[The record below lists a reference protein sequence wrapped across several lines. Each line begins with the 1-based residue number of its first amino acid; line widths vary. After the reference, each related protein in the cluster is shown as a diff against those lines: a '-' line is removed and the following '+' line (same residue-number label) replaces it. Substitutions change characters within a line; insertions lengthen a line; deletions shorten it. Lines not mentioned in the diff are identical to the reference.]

1 MSDFNSNSGSN
12 PGNDDQLAPIPE
24 ELKNQLTEF
33 QEKLWRIK
41 ITEAILA
48 GIFGLIISFLIV
60 FIIDRFVATPPLARL
75 GILLAGTSLFA
86 IFAPLMVRR
95 WVYGHR
101 REGQLARLI
110 SKKYPQLGDRLLG
123 VVELQDQQESH
134 KSLSPKLREAAMA
147 HVTRQAGKKDMT
159 EALPVSH
166 YQKLAIG
173 VGLCTLLVVIGF
185 SLAPKAGAN
194 ALKRWI
200 LPLSDTERYTFTQLD
215 LSGIPDPYVVA
226 YDEPFVLE
234 IPLKEHSDERPDNA
248 RARYGLQGWQE
259 TPLSE
264 NGATGTYRF
273 KFTGQQASDT
283 LTLRAGD
290 AIHKIRIEPEIRPEL
305 TDFEAQVELPYYLEL
320 EPRSY
325 DLRSGSVT
333 VLSGSKVTLNG
344 SFSRNLAK
352 ADANVT
358 SLPSDAPLT
367 LPAPGEEIKEPAEL
381 PEPYALKLTVDE
393 DKVITHAIEVGIH
406 NLEVPINW
414 TDVKGLD
421 APAAFQLK
429 IRSARDE
436 APLSY
441 LQGIDRQITILANQ
455 TLAFEVVGEDDF
467 GLKELGLIWEGEFTK
482 PSAEDPAKGSL
493 VLKTGAPDLTR
504 LNEMAVFSPKTHEI
518 SPQRLVLAAYTQ
530 DYLPGRPKV
539 LSEPIVIY
547 ILTPDEHAQMLK
559 KKFDRLIG
567 ELEDAARREQNN
579 LDINRRLDQKNK
591 PEDLQKENTQKELA
605 AQEDAED
612 RNAEKLKEL
621 AKKMEE
627 LFKEAARNET
637 IDEDT
642 MKKMSETMQNM
653 KELGEQD
660 LPEIEQKLQDSQNEK
675 STPEKSKKD
684 LKEAIEKQ
692 KEALKKMQDTIQQA
706 NKANENFEASTFVN
720 RLKRAA
726 SDEGGISGRLF
737 SALLGTDPSSRKA
750 SSPLLGST
758 PKTDSIDPAH
768 DRLLEKLGSQQKSTT
783 SDVRWIQEDLG
794 RFYTRTQKEIHKE
807 LFEAMKE
814 SQIDIQLEDLQRRIA
829 VNGHASKAAIQSK
842 KWGEQLAAWAKKLEG
857 DNSGGGGGGD
867 GGGEGAREEKDF
879 EFMLKVM
886 RMVQTEQDI
895 RARTRSL
902 EQLMRSVELR
912 KLRPIELPESK

>member
-1 MSDFNSNSGSN
+1 MSDSDPNSGSN
-12 PGNDDQLAPIPE
+12 PGHDDQLAPIPE
-24 ELKNQLTEF
+24 ELKNQISEF
-33 QEKLWRIK
+33 QEKLWKVK
-41 ITEAILA
+41 ITEAVLA

-86 IFAPLMVRR
+86 VFAPLMICR

-110 SKKYPQLGDRLLG
+110 AKKYPQLGDRLLG
-123 VVELQDQQESH
+123 VVELQDQQESR
-134 KSLSPKLREAAMA
+134 KSLSPELREAAMA
-147 HVTRQAGKKDMT
+147 HVTQQAGKKDMS
-159 EALPVSH
+159 EALPISH
-166 YQKLAIG
+166 YKKLAVG
-173 VGLCTLLVVIGF
+173 VGLCALLVVVGF
-185 SLAPKAGAN
+185 YIAPKAGTN
-194 ALKRWI
+194 ALKRWF
-200 LPLSDTERYTFTQLD
+200 LPLSDTDRYTFTQLN
-215 LSGIPDPYVVA
+215 LSGISDPYIVP

-234 IPLKEHSDERPDNA
+234 IPLKENSDERPDAA
-248 RARYGLQGWQE
+248 RARYGLQSWLE

-264 NGATGTYRF
+264 NGTYLF
-273 KFTGQQASDT
+273 EFTGQQASDT

-305 TDFEAQVELPYYLEL
+305 TDLEAQVELPSYLEL
-320 EPRSY
+320 EPRLY

-352 ADANVT
+352 ANGSVT
-358 SLPSDAPLT
+358 ALPSDAPIT
-367 LPAPGEEIKEPAEL
+367 LPPPGENITTPAKLPEL
-381 PEPYALKLTVDE
+381 PEPYALKLSVDD
-393 DKVITHAIEVGIH
+393 DKIITHAIEVDTH
-406 NLEVPINW
+406 DLEIPITW

-421 APAAFQLK
+421 SPAAFQLK

-441 LQGIDRQITILANQ
+441 LQGIDRQVAILANQ
-455 TLAFEVVGEDDF
+455 TLEFEVVGEDDF
-467 GLKELGLIWEGEFTK
+467 GLKELGLIWQGEFTK
-482 PSAEDPAKGSL
+482 PSAEEPAKGSL

-518 SPQRLVLAAYTQ
+518 TPQRLVLAAYTQ

-591 PEDLQKENTQKELA
+591 PEDLQKENAKKELA

-637 IDEDT
+637 IDQDT
-642 MKKMSETMQNM
+642 MKKMSDTMQNM

-692 KEALKKMQDTIQQA
+692 KEALKKMQETIQQA

-726 SDEGGISGRLF
+726 SDESAISGRLI
-737 SALLGTDPSSRKA
+737 SAMTGDTPI
-750 SSPLLGST
+750 LGST
-758 PKTDSIDPAH
+758 PNTDSIDPAH
-768 DRLLEKLGSQQKSTT
+768 ERLLKKLGSQQKSTT

-807 LFEAMKE
+807 LFQAMKE
-814 SQIDIQLEDLQRRIA
+814 SQIDIKLEDLQRRIA
-829 VNGHASKAAIQSK
+829 ENGHAFISANQSK
-842 KWGEQLAAWAKKLEG
+842 ELSKQLSEWAKKLEG
-857 DNSGGGGGGD
+857 DKSGGGGGG

-912 KLRPIELPESK
+912 KARPFELPKSK